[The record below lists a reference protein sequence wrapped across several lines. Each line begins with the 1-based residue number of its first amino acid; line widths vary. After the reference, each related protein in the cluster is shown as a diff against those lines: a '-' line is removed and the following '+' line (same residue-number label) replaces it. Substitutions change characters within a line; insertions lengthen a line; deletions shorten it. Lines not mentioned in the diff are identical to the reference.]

1 MSRRFS
7 VNAFGSLAAV
17 LVTLCVLN
25 VLPAWAQHGSEGSI
39 SVIVRDTS
47 GSVVQDAQLELRD
60 LATNATQTAG
70 TQDAGTYR
78 FVNLPLGNYKLSV
91 SKAGFKTAIFDP
103 VIVQA
108 TKTTDISATLA
119 VGTVSEVV
127 VVNDSGAPL
136 VETSSSAISTV
147 IDLKQIENLPIQ
159 GRDLAQLN
167 RLVPGYTGT
176 WDGLPSI
183 AQGSNIDGV
192 IGSSSRMKFGGNA
205 APSVSPRLED
215 IQEMTVQTNQLDLNQ
230 GYGQANMQTNF
241 VTRRGGSTF
250 HGRVFEDHR
259 DASLNANSWH
269 NDAVNFLNP
278 NSPQIRKT
286 PFILNDF
293 GGSLGG
299 PIIKDKL
306 FFFGTFA
313 MSKQPG
319 STDAKAWVMT
329 PAAQQ
334 GVFTYNN
341 TQTVNVLQLAGNGGF
356 PSTVI
361 SQTATA
367 LAAAQKALQFAS
379 VVPSGDPNFVQLNW
393 QVAAPTT
400 IYYPTV
406 RVDYNHSE
414 KLRFNVAF
422 NETKTSQPG
431 ANPPNLP
438 GPDFAKTGAGNQF
451 KAYTAAFGNDW
462 TISSTLVN
470 EFRGGFL
477 YTYNGFAFNAPALD
491 AKNPQISW
499 NLPNLPDNTY
509 NTAMNGTNFQIP
521 TGSYYPLFNASDT
534 LTWQHKAHTMNFGI
548 SWWREQDHY

>member
-1 MSRRFS
+1 MNKKCGGYQGGYMSCRFS
-7 VNAFGSLAAV
+7 VNCFSNLAAV
-17 LVTLCVLN
+17 LVALCVLN

-39 SVIVRDTS
+39 AVIVRDST

-60 LATNATQTAG
+60 LATNATQAAG
-70 TQDAGTYR
+70 TQDSGTYR

-119 VGTVSEVV
+119 VGAVSEVV

-147 IDLKQIENLPIQ
+147 VDLKQIENLPIQ

-183 AQGSNIDGV
+183 AQGNNIDGV
-192 IGSSSRMKFGGNA
+192 IGSSSRMKFGGNS
-205 APSVSPRLED
+205 APAVSPRLED

-269 NDAVNFLNP
+269 NDAVNSLNP
-278 NSPQIRKT
+278 NSPPIRKN

-319 STDAKAWVMT
+319 SNSA
-329 PAAQQ
+329 
-334 GVFTYNN
+334 
-341 TQTVNVLQLAGNGGF
+341 
-356 PSTVI
+356 
-361 SQTATA
+361 
-367 LAAAQKALQFAS
+367 
-379 VVPSGDPNFVQLNW
+379 
-393 QVAAPTT
+393 
-400 IYYPTV
+400 
-406 RVDYNHSE
+406 
-414 KLRFNVAF
+414 
-422 NETKTSQPG
+422 
-431 ANPPNLP
+431 
-438 GPDFAKTGAGNQF
+438 
-451 KAYTAAFGNDW
+451 
-462 TISSTLVN
+462 
-470 EFRGGFL
+470 
-477 YTYNGFAFNAPALD
+477 
-491 AKNPQISW
+491 
-499 NLPNLPDNTY
+499 
-509 NTAMNGTNFQIP
+509 
-521 TGSYYPLFNASDT
+521 
-534 LTWQHKAHTMNFGI
+534 
-548 SWWREQDHY
+548 

>member
-1 MSRRFS
+1 MSCRFS
-7 VNAFGSLAAV
+7 VNCFSNLAAV
-17 LVTLCVLN
+17 LVALCVLN

-39 SVIVRDTS
+39 AVIVRDST

-60 LATNATQTAG
+60 LATNATQAAG
-70 TQDAGTYR
+70 TQDSGTYR

-119 VGTVSEVV
+119 VGAVSEVV

-147 IDLKQIENLPIQ
+147 VDLKQIENLPIQ

-183 AQGSNIDGV
+183 AQGNNIDGV
-192 IGSSSRMKFGGNA
+192 IGSSSRMKFGGNS
-205 APSVSPRLED
+205 APAVSPRLED

-269 NDAVNFLNP
+269 NDAVNSLNP
-278 NSPQIRKT
+278 NSPPIRKN

-319 STDAKAWVMT
+319 SNSA
-329 PAAQQ
+329 
-334 GVFTYNN
+334 
-341 TQTVNVLQLAGNGGF
+341 
-356 PSTVI
+356 
-361 SQTATA
+361 
-367 LAAAQKALQFAS
+367 
-379 VVPSGDPNFVQLNW
+379 
-393 QVAAPTT
+393 
-400 IYYPTV
+400 
-406 RVDYNHSE
+406 
-414 KLRFNVAF
+414 
-422 NETKTSQPG
+422 
-431 ANPPNLP
+431 
-438 GPDFAKTGAGNQF
+438 
-451 KAYTAAFGNDW
+451 
-462 TISSTLVN
+462 
-470 EFRGGFL
+470 
-477 YTYNGFAFNAPALD
+477 
-491 AKNPQISW
+491 
-499 NLPNLPDNTY
+499 
-509 NTAMNGTNFQIP
+509 
-521 TGSYYPLFNASDT
+521 
-534 LTWQHKAHTMNFGI
+534 
-548 SWWREQDHY
+548 